1 MEQKITQSKP
11 QTAIKCP
18 NCGRRLFDNAGAS
31 GVIEIKCPKC
41 KTVSRITLK

>member
-1 MEQKITQSKP
+1 MEQKPTKTTP

-31 GVIEIKCPKC
+31 GEVEIKCPKC
-41 KTVSRITLK
+41 KTISRINLK